1 VRAGHPL
8 DVEIQAMSKFR
19 EASPQAVAPQ
29 APAPQAFAL
38 SADDLSLKIR
48 EAKLAAMSRDAF
60 AEAKSRLKYQILQRV
75 LAAIETLEAAPDDP
89 RSKLQAVSNA
99 SRLFIDDEDID
110 PEGDEGDDDL

>member
-1 VRAGHPL
+1 
-8 DVEIQAMSKFR
+8 MSKFR

>member
-1 VRAGHPL
+1 
-8 DVEIQAMSKFR
+8 MSKFR
-19 EASPQAVAPQ
+19 EASSQAVAPQ
-29 APAPQAFAL
+29 APAPQVSAPQAFAL

-89 RSKLQAVSNA
+89 CSKLQAVSDA
-99 SRLFIDDEDID
+99 SRLFLDDEDLAED
-110 PEGDEGDDDL
+110 DEED